1 MNTIICIRPSAA
13 RAPVDTGQHGWRRI
27 LSVVAAIAVS
37 AVMAFAVTGCG
48 GGGSGT
54 TTATVAA
61 PGAPTNLAVM
71 NTTGV
76 SLSETLTWSPPTT
89 GDAPTSYEVYR
100 STTAGTAFLP
110 ENHLISLPATTLTFI
125 DNAGLANVLTYWA
138 VSAKNAGGEVATAEK
153 SDTPS
158 TTTGGGSGADT
169 GFGNNF
175 SAALIFA
182 DDVGITGLPIPASSV
197 WTTNAA
203 SAVADISTGLRP
215 LSTEVIPTA
224 TLPYLD
230 PTATYQQ
237 NNVTYYKQA
246 STNAWQGQWDKAA
259 ASGVQAVTG
268 TWSDNLV
275 SQSLKSTSVVRV
287 EMVLSKA
294 IDPLVTPMTT
304 YPMVSLYG
312 STINE
317 VTGTTGVPVTTA
329 TSAFVFAANARLT
342 IWKDGEAP
350 LISQT
355 LWAGDGPGFFAAEVN
370 VSGNFTY
377 GFVWNLKSV
386 TVPYAK
392 TGLWHIKFSLDPTS
406 PAGTPN
412 NTSITAVTNGVLNID
427 GSAQIDINVN

>member
-1 MNTIICIRPSAA
+1 MNTINRIYPFGK
-13 RAPVDTGQHGWRRI
+13 RAPFDTGQFGWRRI
-27 LSVVAAIAVS
+27 LSVAAAIAVS
-37 AVMAFAVTGCG
+37 AVMVFAVTGCG
-48 GGGSGT
+48 GGGGG

-61 PGAPTNLAVM
+61 PAAPTNLAVV

-89 GDAPTSYEVYR
+89 GGALASYEIYR
-100 STTAGTAFLP
+100 SSTAGAAFLP

-158 TTTGGGSGADT
+158 TTTGGGGGADT

-230 PTATYQQ
+230 PTATYMQ

-246 STNAWQGQWDKAA
+246 STNAWQGQWEHG
-259 ASGVQAVTG
+259 ASVPQQVTG
-268 TWSDNLV
+268 TWGDNLV

-294 IDPLVTPMTT
+294 IDPLATPMTT

-355 LWAGDGPGFFAAEVN
+355 LWAGDGPGFFAGEVN

-427 GSAQIDINVN
+427 GSAQIDINIK